1 MAVGIFSSE
10 LWIAPQLSTT
20 NTCQNE
26 AFPVELG
33 FPPETL
39 QTLTG
44 MGYTI
49 KPEDRYWSD
58 GECIAVDPKTG
69 LIEGGQDKRHSF
81 GKAAGY

>member
-1 MAVGIFSSE
+1 MNFVDFGMGPEQAVATPRFHHQYLPDE
-10 LWIAPQLSTT
+10 V
-20 NTCQNE
+20 
-26 AFPVELG
+26 FVEPG

-39 QTLTG
+39 QTLAG

-69 LIEGGQDKRHSF
+69 LIEGGQGFVK
-81 GKAAGY
+81 